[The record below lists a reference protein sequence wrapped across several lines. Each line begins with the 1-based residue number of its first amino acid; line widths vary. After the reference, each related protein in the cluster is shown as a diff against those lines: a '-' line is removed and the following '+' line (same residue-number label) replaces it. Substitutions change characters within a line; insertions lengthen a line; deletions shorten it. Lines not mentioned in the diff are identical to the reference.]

1 MAVVVR
7 IPTVLRPTTGNK
19 DEISAPPGTVGAVL
33 ETLGKQY
40 PEFKSRITAESG
52 KLRAYLNIFVNDE
65 DIRFAKDLE
74 TPVKDGDEVS
84 IIPSIAGGR

>member
-1 MAVVVR
+1 MPVVVR

-19 DEISAPPGTVGAVL
+19 DEITAPAGTIGAIL
-33 ETLGKQY
+33 EALGKQY
-40 PEFKSRITAESG
+40 PEFRSRITAESG
-52 KLRAYLNIFVNDE
+52 RLRPYLNVFVNDE

>member
-33 ETLGKQY
+33 EALGKQY
-40 PEFKSRITAESG
+40 PEFRSRITGESG
-52 KLRAYLNIFVNDE
+52 KLRPYLNVFVNDE
-65 DIRFAKDLE
+65 DIRFAKDLD

-84 IIPSIAGGR
+84 IIPSIAGGC

>member
-1 MAVVVR
+1 MPVVVR

-19 DEISAPPGTVGAVL
+19 DEIAVAPGTVGGVL
-33 ETLGKQY
+33 EALGRDY
-40 PEFKSRITAESG
+40 PEFRKRITAESG
-52 KLRAYLNIFVNDE
+52 KLRPYLNVFVNDE

>member
-1 MAVVVR
+1 MPVVVR

-33 ETLGKQY
+33 DALGREY
-40 PEFKSRITAESG
+40 PDFKNRITADSG
-52 KLRAYLNIFVNDE
+52 KLRPYLNVFVNDE
-65 DIRFAKDLE
+65 DIRFAQDLS
-74 TPVKDGDEVS
+74 TPVKDGDEIS